1 VAEPRPLL
9 ATNDPDLLDDL
20 LRLAAAAGVEVD
32 VAVDPVAA
40 RARWRL
46 APLVLLGTDLATS
59 TVITESPARV
69 GVLLVCRGSPAD
81 EVLARGAAGVAVDG
95 FCPLPQA
102 EEQVVAR
109 LASCLASAGEGAR
122 VVGVLGGCGG
132 AGASVL
138 ASALAITAVRRGE
151 PALLVDLD
159 ALGGGLDLLLGLEE
173 TSGLRWADLAGAS
186 GRLAPAAL
194 REGLPA
200 AHGAAVLSH
209 GRHDDPEPPGDAI
222 CAVVEAGRR
231 GGGLVVLDLP
241 RYPPAATIA
250 VGLADELVL
259 VVPADVRAVS
269 SAAQVATRV
278 LGSARS
284 TGLVV
289 RRPAAATL
297 SADGVAGVMSLPLL
311 GETRAEPGLA
321 ALLCSGRPLRLRRR
335 GPLSMLCERLLDHL
349 LESGREAAA

>member
-20 LRLAAAAGVEVD
+20 LRLSAAADVEVD

-40 RARWRL
+40 RARWQA

-69 GVLLVCRGSPAD
+69 GVLLVCRGSPGNGA
-81 EVLARGAAGVAVDG
+81 LAWPAGVAVDG
-95 FCPLPQA
+95 FFPLPAA
-102 EEQVVAR
+102 EEQIVDR
-109 LASCLASAGEGAR
+109 LATCLAATGSAAR

-138 ASALAITAVRRGE
+138 AAALAMTAARRNE

-159 ALGGGLDLLLGLEE
+159 TLGGGLDLLLGLAE
-173 TSGLRWADLAGAS
+173 TTGLRWADLVGVS

-194 REGLPA
+194 RDGLPA
-200 AHGAAVLSH
+200 VHGVAVLSH
-209 GRHDDPEPPGDAI
+209 GRHDDPEPRGDAV

-241 RYPPAATIA
+241 RYPPAATTAI
-250 VGLADELVL
+250 GLADELLL

-269 SAAQVATRV
+269 AAVQVAARLV
-278 LGSARS
+278 RSARS
-284 TGLVV
+284 AGVVV
-289 RRPAAATL
+289 RRPAASTL
-297 SADGVAGVMSLPLL
+297 SAGGVAGVVSLPLL

-335 GPLSMLCERLLDHL
+335 GPLSMLCERLLDQL
-349 LESGREAAA
+349 TQPDKDVAA